1 MTRIIT
7 VVTPVHPQ
15 NAPFLREAYE
25 SIRAQVLP
33 AGWDWQWVVQE
44 DGDSGLVESA
54 LPEDPRISFGTVRAS
69 GPAVTRTTALARA
82 AGELIRNLDSD
93 DRLLP
98 GALFRDI
105 ELLAGAPEIDWTASR
120 ALDLLPDGS
129 TRGHE
134 ANDLPEGV
142 IERGAVLRTWEEQGW
157 ILPLV
162 PGTLCMR
169 RRLLLALG
177 GWMALDTSEDTG
189 LVIAAN
195 AVADGYF
202 IGEPSMLYRR
212 HPHQTTAQ
220 EFHTDARRRQRKRS
234 LIIERAQALA
244 SLGNGPLR
252 P

>member
-44 DGDSGLVESA
+44 DGASGLVKSA

-69 GPAVTRTTALARA
+69 GPAVTRTTALAHA
-82 AGELIRNLDSD
+82 AGELIRN
-93 DRLLP
+93 
-98 GALFRDI
+98 
-105 ELLAGAPEIDWTASR
+105 TASR

-129 TRGHE
+129 TKGHE

-169 RRLLLALG
+169 RRLLLALD

-220 EFHTDARRRQRKRS
+220 DFHTDPRRRQRKRS